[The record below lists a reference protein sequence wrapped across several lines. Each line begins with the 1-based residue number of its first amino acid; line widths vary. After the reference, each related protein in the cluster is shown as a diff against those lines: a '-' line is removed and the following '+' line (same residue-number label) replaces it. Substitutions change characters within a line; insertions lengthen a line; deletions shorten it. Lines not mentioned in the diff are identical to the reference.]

1 MLWNFSDFCGICSA
15 ECRHWQSAS
24 TCKAQ
29 TSRIHLHTFTASSL
43 LSGSDVIIIHVIH
56 HRPRSILKSSRLGP
70 RQRPR
75 SVQIFPTHKE
85 TWIRKVWTILGL
97 HRISYPALALAGIRP
112 FFQIRPRP
120 YMTAGFIKFWRFEH
134 HYFPVYFSD
143 SISVS
148 AKCKVKSPLF
158 NNKYTPLLNI

>member
-1 MLWNFSDFCGICSA
+1 MANFTSIVGTSMSPFWILLELRVMEVVRTTGAIRCAKLQSK
-15 ECRHWQSAS
+15 CRHQQTNTLFFTGRMPFLSANQQRQC
-24 TCKAQ
+24 TEGKNNRVAPD
-29 TSRIHLHTFTASSL
+29 II
-43 LSGSDVIIIHVIH
+43 SG
-56 HRPRSILKSSRLGP
+56 PGP
-70 RQRPR
+70 GRN
-75 SVQIFPTHKE
+75 
-85 TWIRKVWTILGL
+85 
-97 HRISYPALALAGIRP
+97 PAV

-120 YMTAGFIKFWRFEH
+120 DMTAGFEARFFKFWRFEH